1 MQIKPDRLQEE
12 AQPQQQQ
19 QHVNQ
24 QEQWQQLLLQR
35 EADISHTQGK
45 LLVDTLRVE
54 TGMKAGHDP
63 FLRWKY
69 IQQGIW

>member
-12 AQPQQQQ
+12 AQQQQQQ

-24 QEQWQQLLLQR
+24 QEQRQQLLLQL
-35 EADISHTQGK
+35 EADISHTQGEV
-45 LLVDTLRVE
+45 LVEMLRAE

-63 FLRWKY
+63 FLR
-69 IQQGIW
+69 